1 VSIKPSMNLAVKQG
15 VLVQSVDPGS
25 GADKAGIEGG
35 QSTSPD
41 QPSAG
46 GDIITKV
53 NGTTINGIGQLR
65 SAVSNKKPGDKVTL
79 TVLHGGQTKDVTV
92 TLGTSP
98 TTATS
103 DQGGGQSPQPIP

>member
-1 VSIKPSMNLAVKQG
+1 M
-15 VLVQSVDPGS
+15 LVQSVDPGS
-25 GADKAGIEGG
+25 GADKAGIEGA

-53 NGTTINGIGQLR
+53 NGKTINGIGQLR

-79 TVLHGGQTKDVTV
+79 TVLHGGQTRDVEV
-92 TLGTSP
+92 TLGNQP
-98 TTATS
+98 TVLAS
-103 DQGGGQSPQPIP
+103 DQGGQGSPQIP